1 MSKNTFGYKL
11 DLAAQTLT
19 LTAAFAEA
27 ANDPTSAEYEL
38 VQQFKNDFPRL
49 IIKRQTHRKPKKYK
63 NKNGTITKCNQ
74 FKNLT
79 YERMERFMGAL
90 PNSAEYLEAYYALRE
105 KAEAMCPSPYSAV
118 SQWFMKQFPKFRTNP
133 LFYIENEAE
142 IIDFADIL
150 EKFND
155 ESKKASETKERSA

>member
-1 MSKNTFGYKL
+1 MERYVL
-11 DLAAQTLT
+11 DVVYNTLT
-19 LTAAFAEA
+19 ISSAFAEA

-49 IIKRQTHRKPKKYK
+49 IIKRQTHRKPKKYR
-63 NKNGTITKCNQ
+63 NKNGTITKHNQ

-150 EKFND
+150 EQAKD
-155 ESKKASETKERSA
+155 KKATAEKSA